1 MYNEVEEKQ
10 DLAVAQQQPPPTGQV
25 YSTQPQMAQQPPP
38 TGQVYPTQPQMAQ
51 QPPPTGQI
59 YYAAQPQVV
68 PGTVYQM
75 PYQIPQMH
83 QQVNGVT
90 DYAFLPVIKVSLFGV
105 HIIPV

>member
-10 DLAVAQQQPPPTGQV
+10 DLAVAQQQPPPTGQ
-25 YSTQPQMAQQPPP
+25 
-38 TGQVYPTQPQMAQ
+38 
-51 QPPPTGQI
+51 I
-59 YYAAQPQVV
+59 YYAAQSQVGPG

-90 DYAFLPVIKVSLFGV
+90 E
-105 HIIPV
+105 